1 MLQRAKPLLIFLS
14 ILVFGF
20 FLRTYN
26 LNWDQHHHL
35 HPDERFLT
43 MLSLEL
49 EVPNTFKAYLDP
61 NSSTLNPR
69 NKGYNFFVYGTFPI
83 TLNKVVAVIFGNDI
97 YNDFTLQGRLL
108 SAIAETLIIALVFI
122 STRKL
127 SKILLLPSNSAYFA
141 AWFYATIVISIQ
153 LSHFFATDTFANL
166 FVFASASLLI
176 TSYTKSS
183 ESHTSIDRPLGIGS
197 LARSV
202 FAGGW
207 FGLAMASKIS
217 ALYVLPLL
225 GMVLFLSIFT
235 SSRKLKTSTKQ
246 ITQLFLSGTVVG
258 GIFLLSSFVSLRLAD
273 PTFFASSSL
282 LNPSVNP
289 KLLQNIKELKSW
301 EGSDVWFPPAI
312 QWIPTKPWLFPIKNL
327 SLFGMGVPHA
337 LLLIVGIAVL
347 VMHVFKRKKH
357 RLLIAVML
365 SWLVIF
371 FGYQGAQFVKAMR
384 YFLVMLPFLSL
395 LSGMGIAL
403 LIAKVKTHTRM
414 IATAINIF
422 VPLSLLVWPAMFL
435 SVYIN
440 THTRIVASQ
449 WIHKNLPSSF
459 VVNESWDDP
468 LPLLIPKTTKS
479 FLGEMMPVFDQDS
492 PQKWRTI
499 NTMLESAD
507 YYFLTSNRAWG
518 SIPNVPDKYP
528 ETSEFYKKLFNGELG
543 FVKVAEFTSR
553 PSLEYLGIPFTL
565 NDDNADE
572 TFTVY
577 DHPKVI
583 IMAKQA
589 FIPFEPQ

>member
-1 MLQRAKPLLIFLS
+1 MLQRAKLLLLFIS
-14 ILVFGF
+14 IVVFGF

-26 LNWDQHHHL
+26 LNWDQNHHL

-43 MLSLEL
+43 MLALEL
-49 EVPNTFKAYLDP
+49 EVPDSFTEYLDP

-83 TLNKVVAVIFGNDI
+83 TLNKVVAVIFGNDT

-127 SKILLLPSNSAYFA
+127 SKILLLPSYSAYFA
-141 AWFYATIVISIQ
+141 AWFYATLVISIQ

-183 ESHTSIDRPLGIGS
+183 ESHTSIDKPLGFGS

-273 PTFFASSSL
+273 PTFFASSSFF
-282 LNPSVNP
+282 NPTVNP

-301 EGSDVWFPPAI
+301 EGGDVWFPPAI

-327 SLFGMGVPHA
+327 SLYGLGLPHVVLMG
-337 LLLIVGIAVL
+337 LGISIL
-347 VMHVFKRKKH
+347 VVYSIKRKKH
-357 RLLIAVML
+357 RLLIGIML
-365 SWLVIF
+365 LWMMLF

-384 YFLVMLPFLSL
+384 YFLVMLPYISL
-395 LSGMGIAL
+395 LSGMGIAA
-403 LIAKVKTHTRM
+403 LIAKVKTHSQMVAST
-414 IATAINIF
+414 IKIF
-422 VPLSLLVWPAMFL
+422 VPLSLLVWPAMFM
-435 SVYIN
+435 SVYVN
-440 THTRIVASQ
+440 TNTRIAASQ
-449 WIHKNLPSSF
+449 WIHKHLPSSA

-468 LPLLIPKTTKS
+468 LPLQIPKTTKS
-479 FLGEMMPVFDQDS
+479 FIGEMMPVFDQES

-518 SIPNVPDKYP
+518 SITKVPEKYP
-528 ETSEFYKKLFNGELG
+528 ETSEFYAKLLNGKLG

-553 PSLEYLGIPFTL
+553 PSLKYLGIPFTFS
-565 NDDNADE
+565 DDYADE

-583 IMAKQA
+583 IMAKQE